1 MSEKVRFRPTVVR
14 TDRGLSISGTRIT
27 LYQIMDYLKADRP
40 AEMIR
45 DDFRLTIKQ
54 IAEIMQ
60 YIEIHKSE
68 VEAEYQQVIRDSEE
82 ERQYWEERNRE
93 RMAMIAQMPPKP
105 GQEKIRAKL
114 RSVKE
119 KPGYDLCARKIR
131 RLLFLC

>member
-1 MSEKVRFRPTVVR
+1 MSKNVRFKPTVVR

-82 ERQYWEERNRE
+82 ERQYWEEHNRE

-119 KPGYDLCARKIR
+119 KPGYDFCARKIR